1 MLSEDKEGAGMYA
14 RRSTAHLADREGVES
29 GEWGL
34 SVVGSD
40 LRVALSSFW
49 RGVLWGKVS
58 WASAASSSCWRRV
71 SWWLRLHAWT
81 RRAKGDKVSSDG
93 VGAGGGGAWR
103 GGGRRGPG

>member
-1 MLSEDKEGAGMYA
+1 MSVSELPMLSEDKEGAGMYA

-49 RGVLWGKVS
+49 RGVLWGK
-58 WASAASSSCWRRV
+58 CPGPQ
-71 SWWLRLHAWT
+71 RLPHLV
-81 RRAKGDKVSSDG
+81 GDE
-93 VGAGGGGAWR
+93 
-103 GGGRRGPG
+103 